1 MNALGIVVFA
11 FILIEPGLRNPFASM
26 PTARRSQPPYLND
39 GSFEFVGITDQ
50 IVFNLKVNSDIIYHT
65 YFYREMTFQRYTGA
79 VTLMF
84 FLLYFNGFAGSITVR
99 PKLSPVDWTQ
109 STIPARSQSR
119 QNLTTLSPT
128 QIPAKTGELRPT
140 PTPVL
145 TVIPQ
150 S

>member
-1 MNALGIVVFA
+1 M
-11 FILIEPGLRNPFASM
+11 M
-26 PTARRSQPPYLND
+26 
-39 GSFEFVGITDQ
+39 
-50 IVFNLKVNSDIIYHT
+50 
-65 YFYREMTFQRYTGA
+65 FQRYTGA

-109 STIPARSQSR
+109 STISARSQSR

-128 QIPAKTGELRPT
+128 QIPAKTAELRPT

-145 TVIPQ
+145 TVTPQ